1 MKPFKPSELAVQMME
16 YLDCPCEVFG
26 PMDDDDA
33 LWTAYQ
39 NAYEQGKTMGF
50 VPVLVKV
57 DDTLMECLLMNAA
70 QDDGADQLELSDIR
84 NYRRGML
91 EQAKEPGARYLEHLI
106 QARRQ
111 EAEEDEI
118 DWQQEIMG
126 VREQGEAC
134 ERFLSYWNY
143 QTKETDEMIL
153 ARIPAE
159 HPWEIFA
166 WLPMGNWNEC
176 PDTPELM
183 AVARYWFETH
193 GAVPACVS
201 HDELEFILEAPVG
214 DYEAAGRLALEQY
227 AFCPDRVEQC
237 EEDGS
242 VEKLADT
249 LSRSTVWYFWWD

>member
-1 MKPFKPSELAVQMME
+1 MKPYKPGELAVQMME

-26 PMDDDDA
+26 PMDDDDV

-39 NAYEQGKTMGF
+39 NAYAQGRATGF

-57 DDTLMECLLMNAA
+57 DATLLECLQINAA
-70 QDDGADQLELSDIR
+70 KDGDGDQVVLQDIQD
-84 NYRRGML
+84 YRREML
-91 EQAKEPGARYLEHLI
+91 EHGNESGARYLEQLI
-106 QARRQ
+106 QERRQ
-111 EAEEDEI
+111 EAIEDEI
-118 DWQQEIMG
+118 DWQQEIIG
-126 VREQGEAC
+126 VREQGETC
-134 ERFLSYWNY
+134 DRFLSYWNY

-176 PDTPELM
+176 PDTPQLM
-183 AVARYWFETH
+183 AAARCWYENY

-201 HDELEFILEAPVG
+201 HDELEFILEEPVG
-214 DYEAAGRLALEQY
+214 DYEVAGRLALEQY

-249 LSRSTVWYFWWD
+249 LTKSTVWYFWWD